1 MTLAVGLSYITFTML
16 RYIPLFLVFLEL
28 LPESGVGSCQR
39 LFLHL
44 LR

>member
-1 MTLAVGLSYITFTML
+1 MMLAVGLSYIAFTML
-16 RYIPLFLVFLEL
+16 RYIPSIPGFLRAFVMKC
-28 LPESGVGSCQR
+28 VGSCQR